1 MDPKNE
7 DKRKALVAF
16 IKEYNA
22 ILSFFYELFFVLLGL
37 ILLGVLID
45 NYFHTKVL
53 FTVIFAL
60 LGIFSVITN
69 LYKRTKK
76 R

>member
-16 IKEYNA
+16 IKEYNV

>member
-1 MDPKNE
+1 VDPKNE

-16 IKEYNA
+16 IKEYNV

>member
-16 IKEYNA
+16 IKEYNV

-37 ILLGVLID
+37 ILLGVIID
-45 NYFHTKVL
+45 KFFNTQVI

-60 LGIFSVITN
+60 LGIFSAIFN